1 MKTANV
7 ANNEL
12 EGPIPESLSRLTPNS
27 FAGNK
32 GLCGPPL
39 GPCMPSP
46 PSSTPEARG
55 KKISILYIV
64 IIILI
69 VLLLLAAIAF
79 AFLLF
84 SRNKRRAQRRA
95 PSPENSNR
103 MMSSYCRDDAHREMP
118 ETNSR
123 SRKTDPGKLSFLK
136 DDIEKF
142 DLQDLLTAS
151 AEVLG
156 SGTFGSSYKAAVGG
170 QPVVVKRYRHMNNVE
185 REEFHEHMRR
195 IGRLKHQN
203 LLPLAAYYYRRDE
216 KLLVTEFAE
225 NGSLASH
232 LHGKLL

>member
-1 MKTANV
+1 M
-7 ANNEL
+7 
-12 EGPIPESLSRLTPNS
+12 
-27 FAGNK
+27 
-32 GLCGPPL
+32 
-39 GPCMPSP
+39 
-46 PSSTPEARG
+46 
-55 KKISILYIV
+55 
-64 IIILI
+64 
-69 VLLLLAAIAF
+69 LLLLAAIAF

-84 SRNKRRAQRRA
+84 SRNKRRAQRRE

-103 MMSSYCRDDAHREMP
+103 MMSSYCRDAQREMP

-142 DLQDLLTAS
+142 DLQDLLRAS

-156 SGTFGSSYKAAVGG
+156 SGTFGSSYKAVVGG